1 LRIPV
6 PFSQVK
12 THEEVFVEYYAW
24 LVRWALRLS
33 EGLHEDATDLV
44 HDLYL
49 QLIRTRPNLDTAN
62 EDRVRAYLYTMLRNL
77 AISKARRSGHDPL
90 SALSIVDYDSVEYGL
105 ASVDRSQLIFVRSDL
120 GRICEYAARRK
131 HTSRAASVLIL
142 RFFLSYY
149 PSEILRILKTTRV
162 AVENHLRSARIEV
175 RAYLRQPQS
184 LRFLGHDITPATT
197 TVSLPDDPE
206 LLFLALRRRLLET
219 NPGECSRDEV
229 IEARYSSG
237 CALMDVAELA
247 HVVGCWRCLE
257 KTNRVLGLPGLAT
270 RFPADAIDRD
280 SGGNEPPASGNGGSD
295 DCILKRKIQHTHEHK
310 PRKLQIAVD
319 GEIRAAQRV
328 SMAHNELQVKLNPL
342 QKPSFLEVFSDQGV
356 RLLYLQLENTI
367 QQDLS
372 PHYAT
377 AELSDGRSIELEFSL
392 AHGAAVACA
401 LYSDPQIPDLLEEDA
416 DLRAET
422 MASRDTIPSSSDRNL
437 VYRLSQ
443 SLIRCIRLI
452 LKHRDFLVPL
462 GIAVSLASL
471 FICALQVVSKKT
483 SLATSPV
490 TAERLFAQAKA
501 VENSSIP
508 PGGAVHSTFSLT
520 TLSETGAILDTQR
533 VERWDS
539 LEPRRS
545 ALRLIDEK
553 GAIIAGRWRNRRG
566 KVTNYLKG
574 HGLRQTG
581 EAKQSEASFQN
592 AWELIPGIDILPTW
606 KELESVAGTRRVG
619 NDYEVL
625 YERPESR
632 TGSGVVRASLVLD
645 ASTVRAV
652 REDVVLKQS
661 GATREYRFE
670 QLSYKVVPASQVQD
684 SDFLPPEELASP
696 RSGINGNLD
705 ESEHRAQLLL
715 SALEI
720 ADTFGPE
727 VSDALD
733 IERLP
738 DGKVQLSGVIPTN
751 EQRDAI
757 RRAILLLPATGQ
769 LLLAIHSSEDLRES
783 SIQQRPVLV
792 ESTAPIAV
800 EEERIPFDPAIRAT
814 LISQGVGG
822 EELETRI
829 RKIASD
835 AVNDVS
841 KVHRSG
847 WLLRQIADLDFSPYD
862 LKQLR
867 REDQIRWIALLR
879 THARLL
885 HQNLE
890 LLSHDL
896 TFLSTPSSPSAARIL
911 PLENTTELAQ
921 AAEGLNNDCE
931 RLNRLL
937 TAGLTL
943 TPSVPP
949 PETSVSDTT
958 ELLKTIVDRE
968 KILSATVEHISSVR

>member
-1 LRIPV
+1 LRIPA

-12 THEEVFVEYYAW
+12 THEEIFVEYYDW

-62 EDRVRAYLYTMLRNL
+62 EDRVRAYLYTMLHNL

-149 PSEILRILKTTRV
+149 PSEILHILKTTRV
-162 AVENHLRSARIEV
+162 AVENYLRSARIEA

-184 LRFLGHDITPATT
+184 LRFLGHDITPTTT

-206 LLFLALRRRLLET
+206 LLFLDLRRRLLET
-219 NPGECSRDEV
+219 NPGECSRDKF
-229 IEARYSSG
+229 IEARYSNG

-257 KTNRVLGLPGLAT
+257 KTNQVLGLPGLAT
-270 RFPADAIDRD
+270 RLPADSIDRD
-280 SGGNEPPASGNGGSD
+280 SGGNDPPASGNGGSD
-295 DCILKRKIQHTHEHK
+295 DCTLKRKIQHTYEHN

-356 RLLYLQLENTI
+356 RLLYLQLENAV

-372 PHYAT
+372 PDYAT

-392 AHGAAVACA
+392 AHGAAVACV
-401 LYSDPQIPDLLEEDA
+401 LFSDPQIPDLLEEDA

-422 MASRDTIPSSSDRNL
+422 TAPRDPAPSSSDRNP

-443 SLIRCIRLI
+443 SLIRCVRSIF
-452 LKHRDFLVPL
+452 KHRDFLLPL
-462 GIAVSLASL
+462 GIGVSLASL
-471 FICALQVVSKKT
+471 VICALQVVSKKPSPGT
-483 SLATSPV
+483 NPV
-490 TAERLFAQAKA
+490 TAERLLAQAKA
-501 VENSSIP
+501 AENSSIP

-574 HGLRQTG
+574 RGLRQTG

-592 AWELIPGIDILPTW
+592 AWELIPGINILPTW

-645 ASTVRAV
+645 ASTIRAV

-661 GATREYRFE
+661 GATREYLFE

-684 SDFLPPEELASP
+684 SDFVPPEKLASLHP
-696 RSGINGNLD
+696 GINGNLD
-705 ESEHRAQLLL
+705 GSEHRAQLLL

-738 DGKVQLSGVIPTN
+738 DGKVQLSGVVPTN
-751 EQRDAI
+751 EQLDAI
-757 RRAILLLPATGQ
+757 RRAFLSLPAAGE

-783 SIQQRPVLV
+783 SIQQRPVQV
-792 ESTAPIAV
+792 ESTVPIAV
-800 EEERIPFDPAIRAT
+800 EEERIPFDPAIRAA

-841 KVHRSG
+841 NVHRAG
-847 WLLRQIADLDFSPYD
+847 WLLRQIADRDFSPYD

-885 HQNLE
+885 HQNLA

-896 TFLSTPSSPSAARIL
+896 SFLPTPSSFSAAPIL
-911 PLENTTELAQ
+911 ALGNTTELAQ
-921 AAEGLNNDCE
+921 SAEGLNDDCE

-943 TPSVPP
+943 TPSVPH
-949 PETSVSDTT
+949 PEISVSDVT
-958 ELLKTIVDRE
+958 ELLKRIINRE
-968 KILSATVEHISSVR
+968 KILSATVEQISSAR

>member
-1 LRIPV
+1 MRIPV
-6 PFSQVK
+6 LLSQVK
-12 THEEVFVEYYAW
+12 THEEVFVEHYDW
-24 LVRWALRLS
+24 LVRWALGLS

-62 EDRVRAYLYTMLRNL
+62 EDCVRAYLYTMLHNL

-162 AVENHLRSARIEV
+162 AVENHLRSARIEA

-184 LRFLGHDITPATT
+184 LRFLGHDITPTTT

-206 LLFLALRRRLLET
+206 LLFLALRRRLLDA
-219 NPGECSRDEV
+219 NPSECGRDV
-229 IEARYSSG
+229 AIAARYSNG
-237 CALMDVAELA
+237 FALMDVAELA
-247 HVVGCWRCLE
+247 HVVGCWRCLD
-257 KTNRVLGLPGLAT
+257 KTNRALGLPGLAT

-280 SGGNEPPASGNGGSD
+280 SGGNEPPASGNGGSV
-295 DCILKRKIQHTHEHK
+295 DCILKRKLQRTHEHK

-356 RLLYLQLENTI
+356 RLLYLQLENTV

-392 AHGAAVACA
+392 AHGAAIACA
-401 LYSDPQIPDLLEEDA
+401 LYSDPQIPDLLEEGA
-416 DLRAET
+416 DLRGET
-422 MASRDTIPSSSDRNL
+422 MAPRDRVPSSSDRNL
-437 VYRLSQ
+437 FYRLSQ
-443 SLIRCIRLI
+443 SLIRCIRSI
-452 LKHRDFLVPL
+452 FKHRDFLVPL
-462 GIAVSLASL
+462 GIAVSLVSL
-471 FICALQVVSKKT
+471 FICGLQVVSKKP
-483 SLATSPV
+483 SPATSPV
-490 TAERLFAQAKA
+490 TAELLFAQAKA
-501 VENSSIP
+501 SENSSIP

-545 ALRLIDEK
+545 SLRLIDEK

-566 KVTNYLKG
+566 VVTDYLKG

-581 EAKQSEASFQN
+581 EAMQSEASFQN

-606 KELESVAGTRRVG
+606 KDLESVAVTRRAG

-625 YERPESR
+625 YERSESR
-632 TGSGVVRASLVLD
+632 TGSGIVRASLVLD
-645 ASTVRAV
+645 ASTVRPV

-661 GATREYRFE
+661 GATRDYRFE

-696 RSGINGNLD
+696 RSGTDGNLNR
-705 ESEHRAQLLL
+705 SERRAQLLL
-715 SALEI
+715 SALET
-720 ADTFGPE
+720 ADRFGPE

-733 IERLP
+733 IETLP
-738 DGKVQLSGVIPTN
+738 DGKVQLSGVVPTN
-751 EQRDAI
+751 LQLDTI
-757 RRAILLLPATGQ
+757 RRAFLPLTATGQ
-769 LLLAIHSSEDLRES
+769 LVLTLHSSEDPRES
-783 SIQQRPVLV
+783 SIQQSPVQV
-792 ESTAPIAV
+792 ESTVPIAV
-800 EEERIPFDPAIRAT
+800 EDERIPFDPAIRAA
-814 LISQGVGG
+814 LISQGLGG

-835 AVNDVS
+835 GVNDAS
-841 KVHRSG
+841 KVHRAG
-847 WLLRQIADLDFSPYD
+847 WLLRQIADGDFSPYD

-885 HQNLE
+885 HQNLA
-890 LLSHDL
+890 LLSNDL
-896 TFLSTPSSPSAARIL
+896 SFLPTPSSPSAGPIL
-911 PLENTTELAQ
+911 ALGNTAELAQ
-921 AAEGLNNDCE
+921 SAEGLNDDSE
-931 RLNRLL
+931 RLNRML

-949 PETSVSDTT
+949 PKTSVLDATD
-958 ELLKTIVDRE
+958 LLNKIVNRE
-968 KILSATVEHISSVR
+968 KILSATVEQISSVR

>member
-1 LRIPV
+1 MHIPA

-12 THEEVFVEYYAW
+12 THEEVFVEHYDW

-49 QLIRTRPNLDTAN
+49 QLIRTRPNFDTAN
-62 EDRVRAYLYTMLRNL
+62 EDRVRAYLYTMLHNL
-77 AISKARRSGHDPL
+77 AISKARRSGRDPL

-162 AVENHLRSARIEV
+162 AVENHLRSARIEA
-175 RAYLRQPQS
+175 RAYLRQPRS
-184 LRFLGHDITPATT
+184 LRFLGHDITLTTT

-206 LLFLALRRRLLET
+206 LLFLDLRRRLIET
-219 NPGECSRDEV
+219 SPGECSSDEV
-229 IEARYSSG
+229 IEARYLSG
-237 CALMDVAELA
+237 CALMDIAELA

-257 KTNRVLGLPGLAT
+257 KTNQVLGLPGLAT

-280 SGGNEPPASGNGGSD
+280 SGGNEPPISGNGGTD

-356 RLLYLQLENTI
+356 RLLYLQLESAV

-401 LYSDPQIPDLLEEDA
+401 LYSDPQLPDLLEEDA

-422 MASRDTIPSSSDRNL
+422 KAPGDPVPSSSDHNL

-443 SLIRCIRLI
+443 SLIRCARSIF
-452 LKHRDFLVPL
+452 KHRDCLLPL

-471 FICALQVVSKKT
+471 VICALQVVSKKP
-483 SLATSPV
+483 SPATSAV
-490 TAERLFAQAKA
+490 TAEHLFAQAKA
-501 VENSSIP
+501 AENSSIP

-533 VERWDS
+533 VERWDI

-553 GAIIAGRWRNRRG
+553 GAIIAGRWRNKRG
-566 KVTNYLKG
+566 KVTDYLKG
-574 HGLRQTG
+574 HGLRKTD

-632 TGSGVVRASLVLD
+632 TGSGVIRASLVLD

-684 SDFLPPEELASP
+684 SDFVPPEELASP
-696 RSGINGNLD
+696 RSGINRNLD
-705 ESEHRAQLLL
+705 ESERRAQLLL

-738 DGKVQLSGVIPTN
+738 GGKVQLSGVVSTN
-751 EQRDAI
+751 EQLDTI
-757 RRAILLLPATGQ
+757 RHAFLSLPATGQ
-769 LLLAIHSSEDLRES
+769 LVLAIHSSEDPRES
-783 SIQQRPVLV
+783 SIQQRPVQV
-792 ESTAPIAV
+792 ETTVPIAV
-800 EEERIPFDPAIRAT
+800 EEEHIPFDPVIRAA

-841 KVHRSG
+841 NVHRAG
-847 WLLRQIADLDFSPYD
+847 WLLRQIADRDFSPYD

-879 THARLL
+879 TRARLL
-885 HQNLE
+885 HQNIA

-896 TFLSTPSSPSAARIL
+896 SFLPTPSSPSAAPIL
-911 PLENTTELAQ
+911 PLENTIELAQ
-921 AAEGLNNDCE
+921 AAEGLNDDCE

-949 PETSVSDTT
+949 QETSVSDTSK
-958 ELLKTIVDRE
+958 LLKRIVDRE
-968 KILSATVEHISSVR
+968 KILSATVEHISSAR